1 MFYQYVRNP
10 KGFCNERRYV
20 MKYAPSFK
28 LKIEAC
34 IHYVAES
41 LLAKDYYFIGHSTN
55 RLFTLISVVPGVLLY
70 FIIKENKEMKI
81 AIIIAYFGK
90 LPEYIQLFWIHA
102 NLIMALNG

>member
-1 MFYQYVRNP
+1 
-10 KGFCNERRYV
+10 

-55 RLFTLISVVPGVLLY
+55 RLFTLISVVPGVV
-70 FIIKENKEMKI
+70 IIFYNKKENKEENCNYYSIFWEI
-81 AIIIAYFGK
+81 AGVYTIVFGFM
-90 LPEYIQLFWIHA
+90 QT
-102 NLIMALNG
+102 